1 MRHYALTGTVAAGKS
16 TVAALF
22 ERWGATRID
31 ADAIVRTLQQPG
43 EPVHDQIVARFG
55 PAVVAHDGQLDRGAL
70 RRIMLADADARR
82 DLEAIVHPAVEARSR
97 ALLDDATARGDAVVV
112 SEIPLLF
119 ESGDPSAFDGVIVVD
134 APVDVRRERLVT
146 DRGLSR
152 SEADRLMA
160 AQWAPS
166 RKRAHATWIIENEQ
180 SRVALHHHAR
190 CVWDAMNA

>member
-16 TVAALF
+16 AVAELF
-22 ERWGATRID
+22 KRWGATLID

-55 PAVVAHDGQLDRGAL
+55 PDVVAHDGELDRNTL
-70 RRIMLADADARR
+70 RRIMLADVDARR
-82 DLEAIVHPAVEARSR
+82 ALETIVHPAVEVRR
-97 ALLDDATARGDAVVV
+97 QQLLDAAMARGDAVVV

-119 ESGDPSAFDGVIVVD
+119 EAGDPSGFDGVIVVD
-134 APVDVRRERLVT
+134 APVHVRRQRLVT

-180 SRVALHHHAR
+180 SRVALHHRAR